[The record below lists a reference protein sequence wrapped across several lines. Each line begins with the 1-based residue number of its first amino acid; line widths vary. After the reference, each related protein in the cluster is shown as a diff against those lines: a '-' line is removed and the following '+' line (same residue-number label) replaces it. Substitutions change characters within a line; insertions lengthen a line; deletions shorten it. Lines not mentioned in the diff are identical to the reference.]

1 MKMRRQLLAPFFA
14 SMAVAAV
21 ALSGL
26 AASTASVAQA
36 ADPMKIAVTVTDQEF
51 KVSGHTV
58 AGELTEI
65 TVRNEGSMTH
75 GFTSPLLNDV
85 GVRVEGDAV
94 ALKGKGVNAYHVD
107 AGKTMKIHFTKHSK
121 SEPETMRYVFWCD
134 IHPNMKGELFIV
146 ETKGEIGGG

>member
-1 MKMRRQLLAPFFA
+1 
-14 SMAVAAV
+14 
-21 ALSGL
+21 
-26 AASTASVAQA
+26 
-36 ADPMKIAVTVTDQEF
+36 MKIEVVITDQEF

-65 TVRNEGSMTH
+65 TVRNQGTMTH

-85 GVRVEGDAV
+85 GVKVEGDAV

-107 AGKTMKIHFTKHSK
+107 AGKTMKIRFTKHSK

-146 ETKGEIGGG
+146 ETRGEIGGG